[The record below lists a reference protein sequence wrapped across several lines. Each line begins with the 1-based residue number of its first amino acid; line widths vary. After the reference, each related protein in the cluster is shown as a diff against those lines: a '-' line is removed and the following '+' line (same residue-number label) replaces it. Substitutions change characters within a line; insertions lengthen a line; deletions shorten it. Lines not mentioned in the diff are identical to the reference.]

1 MKIDPRTALM
11 LAAGAGLA
19 YLAISTARAAGNVVG
34 NAVDTVTGAVDA
46 TVSTPVYAIGD
57 AVGLPRT
64 STSYAA
70 QLMDQFDAAPWYE
83 QAALS
88 FKISAYTPAGDYLKW
103 LADRTYRPA

>member
-11 LAAGAGLA
+11 LAAGAGVA
-19 YLAISTARAAGNVVG
+19 YLLISTTRAASSAVSD
-34 NAVDTVTGAVDA
+34 AVDTVTGAVDA

-64 STSYAA
+64 SKSYAA
-70 QLMDQFDAAPWYE
+70 QLMDEFDAAPWYE

-88 FKISAYTPAGDYLKW
+88 FKISAYASATDYLRW
-103 LADRTYRPA
+103 LADRSYRPA